1 MHAHTPCTRTFAY
14 ACTCTRATPS
24 ATARTPAPTGTPP
37 TDPHRDAP
45 TTQTVNAVCFMLPL
59 GASVAG
65 ATRVGQALGRGDA
78 RAARR
83 AAAAALALGVCAA
96 LGAAALL
103 LLLRGVLPAAF
114 TRDQEVRALV
124 RSLLPPLALYVVADA
139 SQARS

>member
-1 MHAHTPCTRTFAY
+1 MHVHTCHALRHGAH
-14 ACTCTRATPS
+14 ACTHRDA
-24 ATARTPAPTGTPP
+24 
-37 TDPHRDAP
+37 PHRDAP

-114 TRDQEVRALV
+114 KRDQEVRALV

>member
-1 MHAHTPCTRTFAY
+1 
-14 ACTCTRATPS
+14 
-24 ATARTPAPTGTPP
+24 
-37 TDPHRDAP
+37 
-45 TTQTVNAVCFMLPL
+45 VNAVCFMLPL

-114 TRDQEVRALV
+114 TRDEEVRALV